1 MANDTRPWAPPFWLR
16 NLDAVAR
23 QQAAEPPVPAS
34 PAERLQQ
41 AFELMSFALAR
52 LRAQAE
58 ARGCTV
64 PELLRL
70 YEQAEARLRARG

>member
-1 MANDTRPWAPPFWLR
+1 MANDARAWAPPFWLR

-23 QQAAEPPVPAS
+23 QHAAEPPVRTS

-41 AFELMSFALAR
+41 ACELMSFALAR
-52 LRAQAE
+52 LREQAE
-58 ARGCTV
+58 TRGCSV

-70 YEQAEARLRARG
+70 YEHAEAGLRPRG